1 MVVGTGSAL
10 RRWMTLPRR
19 NHTWPARI
27 KCRKRGKAVIVRIGK
42 LTPRSFQE
50 LAWERW
56 GQWPRKVV
64 SVLALLAS
72 VTALALIVEDQYGE
86 LWPASS
92 EALASSPDTRSSAT
106 ADAKPEASA
115 ADLTPAE
122 ENRYRALSEF
132 VAKRYRVSQDAA
144 FDLVSHAHRVGRQLQ
159 LDPLLIIAVIA
170 VESRFNPIAE
180 SVAGAKG
187 LMQIIP
193 KYHGDKLEDFG
204 GAQAVFDPETNIEVG
219 SQILREYIRR
229 TGNVSVA
236 LQMYAG
242 ALGDYEDQYTRK
254 VLNERQRLQRVVPKQ
269 QHSPIVPAALR
280 TAAAGRA
287 SNSFTLPPELD

>member
-1 MVVGTGSAL
+1 
-10 RRWMTLPRR
+10 MTLPRR
-19 NHTWPARI
+19 NNTWPAHI
-27 KCRKRGKAVIVRIGK
+27 KCRNRGKAVIVRIGK
-42 LTPRSFQE
+42 LNSSTLKA
-50 LAWERW
+50 LAWDRW
-56 GQWPRKVV
+56 SQWSRRVV

-72 VTALALIVEDQYGE
+72 VTALALIVEDQYGR

-92 EALASSPDTRSSAT
+92 EALASSPDTRSSANGG
-106 ADAKPEASA
+106 AKLEASA
-115 ADLTPAE
+115 ADLTATE

-132 VAKRYRVSQDAA
+132 VARRYRVSQEVA

-193 KYHGDKLEDFG
+193 KYHGDKLEEFG

-229 TGNVSVA
+229 TGNLSVA

-254 VLNERQRLQRVVPKQ
+254 VLNERQRLQQVVSKQ
-269 QHSPIVPAALR
+269 QDPPIARAALR
-280 TAAAGRA
+280 TAAAGHT
-287 SNSFTLPPELD
+287 NSSLILPPELD